1 MSIRDNYRIDNH
13 GDRFFIYDFCN
24 RFICSADTR
33 REAEEEIDQ
42 LLMSEELMKVRTHK
56 NHHQAL
62 HLFTNIIYCA
72 DCGKGMHFKKNR
84 KGYVCG
90 TFNKHGSKACSSHI
104 VREANLSAIVLS
116 EIKNLSLMLKI
127 LIYMI
132 SLN

>member
-1 MSIRDNYRIDNH
+1 
-13 GDRFFIYDFCN
+13 
-24 RFICSADTR
+24 
-33 REAEEEIDQ
+33 
-42 LLMSEELMKVRTHK
+42 MKVRTHK

-72 DCGKGMHFKKNR
+72 DCSKGMHFKKNR

-90 TFNKHGSKACSSHI
+90 TFNKHVSKACSSHI
-104 VREANLSAIVLS
+104 VREANISAIVLS